1 MTVIRTKIR
10 IGLATNIMQ
19 TGSCWKQ
26 LSAREKENKGVKMR
40 IIEIIEG
47 HNSSSYFWIQPIKK
61 YSANWKEL
69 QYLGKEEISI
79 EEGDVDCFL

>member
-1 MTVIRTKIR
+1 
-10 IGLATNIMQ
+10 
-19 TGSCWKQ
+19 
-26 LSAREKENKGVKMR
+26 MR